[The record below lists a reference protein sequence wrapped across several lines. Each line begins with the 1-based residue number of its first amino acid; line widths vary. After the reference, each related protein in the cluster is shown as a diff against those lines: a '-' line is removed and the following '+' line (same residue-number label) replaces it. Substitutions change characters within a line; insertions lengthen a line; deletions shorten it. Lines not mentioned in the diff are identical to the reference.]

1 MFKLRV
7 HNFVVSLDGYASGE
21 GQSKEAGF
29 GHAQPEFLDWFG
41 KLRIWRGGQP
51 DGMLGPDEAIAS
63 AWGTAIGAEIMGRNK
78 FRPTTGPW
86 PDEGWPGWWVGGE
99 EPPFHTPCFV
109 MTHWER
115 EPIQAGETTF
125 YFVNGSP
132 AEVLQR
138 AQEAAGGLDVR
149 LGGGPTTVNE
159 FLAADSGGLPARG
172 AGAAR
177 ARAGCPALERSGGAA
192 RALRH
197 RDGHRAQRGHPPVL
211 LALRGPV
218 ARLHGRHPHAK
229 ETSPYWSSELRVRRG
244 NVRRSGSHAREGVT
258 VAGA

>member
-1 MFKLRV
+1 MSKLRV

-21 GQSKEAGF
+21 GQSTDTAF
-29 GHAQPEFLDWFG
+29 GHAQREFLDWFR
-41 KLRIWRGGQP
+41 KLRTFRGGQP
-51 DGMLGPDEAIAS
+51 DGQLGPDEAIAS

-86 PDEGWPGWWVGGE
+86 PDDGWRGWWGE

-115 EPIQAGETTF
+115 EPIKAGETTF

-149 LGGGPTTVNE
+149 LGGGPTTINE
-159 FLAADSGGLPARG
+159 FLAADLVDYLHVVLVPLVLGRGVPLWNGL
-172 AGAAR
+172 AG
-177 ARAGCPALERSGGAA
+177 LHERYAI
-192 RALRH
+192 
-197 RDGHRAQRGHPPVL
+197 
-211 LALRGPV
+211 
-218 ARLHGRHPHAK
+218 
-229 ETSPYWSSELRVRRG
+229 ET
-244 NVRRSGSHAREGVT
+244 VT
-258 VAGA
+258 VPSGATHLFFSR

>member
-1 MFKLRV
+1 MSKLRV

-21 GQSKEAGF
+21 GQSKEAAF
-29 GHAQPEFLDWFG
+29 GHAQREFLDWFR
-41 KLRIWRGGQP
+41 KLRIWRGAQP

-86 PDEGWPGWWVGGE
+86 PEDGWPGWWVGGE

-115 EPIQAGETTF
+115 EPIRAGETTF

-149 LGGGPTTVNE
+149 LGGGPTTINE
-159 FLAADSGGLPARG
+159 FLAADLVDYLHVVLVPLVLGRGVPLWNGLAGLHERYAIETVTLPSGATHLFFSR
-172 AGAAR
+172 
-177 ARAGCPALERSGGAA
+177 
-192 RALRH
+192 
-197 RDGHRAQRGHPPVL
+197 
-211 LALRGPV
+211 
-218 ARLHGRHPHAK
+218 
-229 ETSPYWSSELRVRRG
+229 
-244 NVRRSGSHAREGVT
+244 
-258 VAGA
+258 

>member
-1 MFKLRV
+1 MSKLRV

-21 GQSKEAGF
+21 GQSINAAF
-29 GHAQPEFLDWFG
+29 GHAQREFLDWFG
-41 KLRIWRGGQP
+41 KLRIWRGGEP

-78 FRPTTGPW
+78 FQPTTGPW
-86 PDEGWPGWWVGGE
+86 PEDGWRGWWGE

-115 EPIQAGETTF
+115 EPIKAGETTF

-149 LGGGPTTVNE
+149 LGGGPTTINE
-159 FLAADSGGLPARG
+159 FLAADLVDYLHVVLVPLVLGRGVPLWNGL
-172 AGAAR
+172 
-177 ARAGCPALERSGGAA
+177 
-192 RALRH
+192 
-197 RDGHRAQRGHPPVL
+197 
-211 LALRGPV
+211 
-218 ARLHGRHPHAK
+218 ARLHERYAI
-229 ETSPYWSSELRVRRG
+229 ET
-244 NVRRSGSHAREGVT
+244 VT
-258 VAGA
+258 VPSGATHLFFSR

>member
-1 MFKLRV
+1 MSKLRV

-21 GQSKEAGF
+21 GQSKEAAF
-29 GHAQPEFLDWFG
+29 GHAQREFLDWFG
-41 KLRIWRGGQP
+41 KLRIWRGGQA

-86 PDEGWPGWWVGGE
+86 PEDDWRGWWGE

-132 AEVLQR
+132 ADVLQR

-149 LGGGPTTVNE
+149 LGGGPTTINE
-159 FLAADSGGLPARG
+159 FLAADLVDYLHVVLVPLVLGRGIPLWNGL
-172 AGAAR
+172 AG
-177 ARAGCPALERSGGAA
+177 LHERYAI
-192 RALRH
+192 
-197 RDGHRAQRGHPPVL
+197 
-211 LALRGPV
+211 
-218 ARLHGRHPHAK
+218 
-229 ETSPYWSSELRVRRG
+229 ET
-244 NVRRSGSHAREGVT
+244 VT
-258 VAGA
+258 VPSGATHLFFSR